1 MINQDEDNQINIMFQ
16 RIHQEGEH
24 QYDNQSERVV
34 TD

>member
-24 QYDNQSERVV
+24 Q
-34 TD
+34 